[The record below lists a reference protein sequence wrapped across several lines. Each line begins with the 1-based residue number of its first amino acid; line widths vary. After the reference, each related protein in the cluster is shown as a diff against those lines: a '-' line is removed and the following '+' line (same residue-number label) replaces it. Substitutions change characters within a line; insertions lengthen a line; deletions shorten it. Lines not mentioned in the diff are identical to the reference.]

1 MCIRDSRK
9 VEGTFPQYENL
20 FPKETLFTVEIN
32 KKEILES
39 LDRATVVA
47 EGYIPV
53 TFVFENNDLLTIT
66 TLNKDV
72 GGGKE
77 EIGIKILG
85 VETGEIKG
93 FKASF
98 NPNFLIQGIEVLE
111 GNTVYM
117 RFSGNEKPVVIQGD
131 VENYK
136 YLLMP
141 VRST

>member
-1 MCIRDSRK
+1 M
-9 VEGTFPQYENL
+9 
-20 FPKETLFTVEIN
+20 
-32 KKEILES
+32 
-39 LDRATVVA
+39 A

-117 RFSGNEKPVVIQGD
+117 RFSEFLFSNF
-131 VENYK
+131 YF
-136 YLLMP
+136 YLGFFKI
-141 VRST
+141 VWG